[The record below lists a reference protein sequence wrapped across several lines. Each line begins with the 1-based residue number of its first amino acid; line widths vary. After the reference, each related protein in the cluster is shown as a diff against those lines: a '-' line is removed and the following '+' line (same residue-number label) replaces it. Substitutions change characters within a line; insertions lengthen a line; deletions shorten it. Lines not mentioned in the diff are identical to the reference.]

1 RLDVDH
7 VDEQQCVVRGEC
19 AARLA
24 DDVGHRHL
32 VLAARLAESVD
43 DVVRV
48 LLDGVVDGCAARGA
62 GAVVVDAQATADV
75 DVLDA
80 HAELAQLDVVPRDLG
95 HRRLDVADVRD
106 LRAEMEV
113 HHLQDVELAGGL
125 EAVEHA
131 RELRRVQ
138 TELAPLAG
146 GLRPAAG
153 AGRRQLDAYARRRLD
168 VGPLRDL
175 EQCLDLAR
183 LLDDDQDLVPELLAD
198 QREAEVL
205 LVLVAVADDEV
216 VGPLGHREHRLQ
228 LRLAADL
235 EADAVTLAERDDL
248 LEHVTLLVHLDRV
261 DRRVAS
267 RVLEFVDRGLE
278 LLRER
283 LDARSQDIGEAKEQ
297 RKAYALRLQIHGQLE
312 QVEAA
317 RRILGRVHGDV
328 PPVIDVEIA
337 DAPAVYV
344 VELARV
350 LDRPAHLSSEVV
362 AATGCGSA
370 IVWRILPTVSSAG
383 ARRLPGSAAREGGAA
398 RRGLLRSRPLPGARA
413 RVSCRLRGRAH
424 GRGAWTEPRECWR
437 TRCVYLRDCRSW
449 PGSCP
454 TRSWGWRK

>member
-1 RLDVDH
+1 HFVLLRLDVDH

-19 AARLA
+19 SARRA
-24 DDVGHRHL
+24 DDVGQRL
-32 VLAARLAESVD
+32 LELATRLDESVD

-48 LLDGVVDGCAARGA
+48 LLDGVDDGGAARGA

-106 LRAEMEV
+106 LRAEREV

-131 RELRRVQ
+131 RERRRVQ
-138 TELAPLAG
+138 TELDPAAG
-146 GLRPAAG
+146 GLEAMACAR
-153 AGRRQLDAYARRRLD
+153 GRVDL
-168 VGPLRDL
+168 GPLRDL
-175 EQCLDLAR
+175 EKCLDLAR
-183 LLDDDQDLVPELLAD
+183 LLDDDQDLVPVLLAD
-198 QREAEVL
+198 QREAEVR
-205 LVLVAVADDEV
+205 LVLVAVADDEG

-235 EADAVTLAERDDL
+235 EADAVTLAERNDL

-278 LLRER
+278 LLGER

-297 RKAYALRLQIHGQLE
+297 GKAYALRLQIHGQLE

-337 DAPAVYV
+337 DAP
-344 VELARV
+344 
-350 LDRPAHLSSEVV
+350 
-362 AATGCGSA
+362 
-370 IVWRILPTVSSAG
+370 
-383 ARRLPGSAAREGGAA
+383 
-398 RRGLLRSRPLPGARA
+398 
-413 RVSCRLRGRAH
+413 
-424 GRGAWTEPRECWR
+424 
-437 TRCVYLRDCRSW
+437 
-449 PGSCP
+449 
-454 TRSWGWRK
+454 